1 MKLKQVISTE
11 FKDISKLDDF
21 KGTLSSLDNLFVGS
35 IFLAFVL
42 LIIYLPGIFLIP
54 VGYIVLTYIG
64 RLIKTLITNFKNKTN
79 ESPRP

>member
-21 KGTLSSLDNLFVGS
+21 KSTLSSLDNLFVGS

-42 LIIYLPGIFLIP
+42 LMIYLPGIFLLP
-54 VGYIVLTYIG
+54 VGYITLTYIG
-64 RLIKTLITNFKNKTN
+64 RLIKIIITNFKNKTN
-79 ESPRP
+79 EPSRS